1 MNEKLHAE
9 LKSAFDQGGHQD
21 QSAFTKNLQE
31 KLKSADEHIT
41 LL

>member
-9 LKSAFDQGGHQD
+9 LKSAFDQGG